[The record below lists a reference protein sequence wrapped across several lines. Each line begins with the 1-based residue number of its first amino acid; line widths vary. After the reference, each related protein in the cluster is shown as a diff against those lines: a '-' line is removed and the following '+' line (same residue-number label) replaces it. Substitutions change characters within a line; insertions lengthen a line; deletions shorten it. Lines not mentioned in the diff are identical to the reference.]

1 MRVHLSKPIRLGVLL
16 LAALLLVGVPA
27 DAAVYILCAKPGTIN
42 LPGLP
47 NVPIWG
53 FAQGTVAAPCGGTA
67 TLPGPVLSA
76 NGEVVFI
83 TLHNALDVPVSL
95 MIPGQNV
102 LRLGGTAF
110 GGTEDSFSQP
120 VGPGQWAMYTFV
132 SKTGTYIYESGID
145 TARQVA
151 MGLHGALRV
160 GPRPGGPAYPPG
172 PGNPNTVYNS
182 EAVLVLSEIDPNL
195 NANPLAFNMQGYA
208 PTYWL
213 INGEAYPDTNPIPA
227 PASPPREAR
236 RLLLR
241 YVNASFN
248 HHAMSLRG
256 LHQLLIAREAFR
268 LPTAINVVSETIPA
282 GTTADAIV
290 VIPGGSSGRQYPLY
304 NRNMRLTNGSDN
316 APGGMRTRVQVP

>member
-1 MRVHLSKPIRLGVLL
+1 MRVHLSKPIGLGVLL
-16 LAALLLVGVPA
+16 LSALLLVSVPA
-27 DAAVYILCAKPGTIN
+27 NAAVYLLCAKPGTIN

-47 NVPIWG
+47 DVPIWG
-53 FAQGTVAAPCGGTA
+53 FARGTVAAPCGGTA
-67 TLPGPVLSA
+67 TLPGPVLKAA
-76 NGEVVFI
+76 NGEIVI
-83 TLHNALDVPVSL
+83 ISLRNALNVPVSL
-95 MIPGQNV
+95 MIPGENV
-102 LRLGGTAF
+102 LPFPGTPF
-110 GGTEDSFSQP
+110 GGTPDSFSQLVP
-120 VGPGQWAMYTFV
+120 PGQLAVYMFIAR
-132 SKTGTYIYESGID
+132 TGTYIYESGID

-160 GPRPGGPAYPPG
+160 GPPPGGLAYP
-172 PGNPNTVYNS
+172 GNANTLFNR

-195 NANPLAFNMQGYA
+195 NANPLAFNMQNYA

-213 INGEAYPDTNPIPA
+213 INGEAYPDTNPILA
-227 PASPPREAR
+227 PAG

-268 LPTAINVVSETIPA
+268 LPTAIQVVSETIPA

-290 VIPGGSSGRQYPLY
+290 VIPAGSAGRQYPLY
-304 NRNMRLTNGSDN
+304 NRNLRLTNGSDN